1 MADHLSACSA
11 RLKGITPTCAVA
23 TRRSG
28 SESLSLEERAT
39 CVFEKIIS
47 RPNVDTRRRFV
58 STASRL
64 GTTRVCVLQSLAHL
78 VDLVEVPASSL
89 VVMLDDHQMI
99 LTKMLA
105 VVRLAVKRLRRA

>member
-23 TRRSG
+23 TRRSD
-28 SESLSLEERAT
+28 SENLSSEEHAT
-39 CVFEKIIS
+39 SACERTTS
-47 RPNVDTRRRFV
+47 RPTADTRRRFV

-64 GTTRVCVLQSLAHL
+64 GTTRVCVLQSSAHQ
-78 VDLVEVPASSL
+78 VDLVAVPASSL
-89 VVMLDDHQMI
+89 VVVLDDHQMI

-105 VVRLAVKRLRRA
+105 VVRLVVKK